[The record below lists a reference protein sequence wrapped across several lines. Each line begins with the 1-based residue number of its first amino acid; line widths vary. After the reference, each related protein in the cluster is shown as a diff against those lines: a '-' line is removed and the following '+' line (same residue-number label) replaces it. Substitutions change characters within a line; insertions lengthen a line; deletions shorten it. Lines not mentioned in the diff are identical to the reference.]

1 MPAFNDPFA
10 RREMLK
16 DPFVRS
22 KLISPPT
29 NFNHLV
35 HVGPTDGKPRARDL
49 SQAPEGKGRSAR
61 SSGPQRPHSFS
72 EAPRRP
78 ASMGSD
84 GLAGDADPMKR
95 KPWTSLSNESVS
107 CSQGSL
113 SPAASLIQVSE
124 RPRSLPP
131 APKSESSP

>member
-49 SQAPEGKGRSAR
+49 SQVIL
-61 SSGPQRPHSFS
+61 Q
-72 EAPRRP
+72 
-78 ASMGSD
+78 
-84 GLAGDADPMKR
+84 
-95 KPWTSLSNESVS
+95 
-107 CSQGSL
+107 SQSQ
-113 SPAASLIQVSE
+113 ASLV
-124 RPRSLPP
+124 RRSQSWASAYLDPGPP
-131 APKSESSP
+131 LVPVRG